1 MGSMVDSFWVGKP
14 CAQCGTDFWSEASE
28 MGQFS
33 PSLSDHFWN
42 LKEPMYVWMKTPLC
56 PTLCDAT
63 DCSPWG
69 SSVHGVLQARIPEW
83 VAISSS
89 RGSSLSR
96 DWTCIF
102 WVSCIA
108 GRFFTHWATAE
119 APKSLVY
126 SYNCKQNSMDIECW
140 VKTMVK
146 VGKAWE
152 VFVYMWYPCGALIH
166 VVYT

>member
-83 VAISSS
+83 VAISFS
-89 RGSSLSR
+89 RGSSWTR
-96 DWTCIF
+96 DQPC
-102 WVSCIA
+102 VSHIT
-108 GRFFTHWATAE
+108 GRFFTIEPLYVVTHKLAF
-119 APKSLVY
+119 SLLNWLERVFPF
-126 SYNCKQNSMDIECW
+126 SPTDLNSLNSREFGWSCK
-140 VKTMVK
+140 
-146 VGKAWE
+146 
-152 VFVYMWYPCGALIH
+152 CGQ
-166 VVYT
+166 T